1 MQRFLFLTLLLTVV
15 QLEGTSLTEEEPATL
30 RRRAVTRVSPSQAPN
45 VMVRDDFRSGAEGW
59 EAGFS
64 DYSPANDANGSME
77 LDSGIRQLPPE
88 ISGHGSAF
96 YVTGHN
102 RSDDLFMF
110 LKKKLTSEDGI
121 RPNQT
126 YEVFYR
132 VTVAS
137 NAGGEQCAG
146 IGGHPGF
153 SVYLKVGGA
162 GVEPQVLLID
172 KGTGPFYYLNLDKG
186 NQSASGFAATVAGHI
201 STGSD
206 QCYSGAPFHSLVR
219 EQRHLQ
225 VVTADSVGTVWLLV
239 GTDSGFEGKTELY
252 YQSVEAIL
260 TPVP

>member
-1 MQRFLFLTLLLTVV
+1 MKRFLFLTLLLTVV
-15 QLEGTSLTEEEPATL
+15 PLEGIQLNEEEPATA
-30 RRRAVTRVSPSQAPN
+30 RRRAVTRVSPSSAPS
-45 VMVRDDFRSGAEGW
+45 VIVRDDFRNGPEGW

-77 LDSGIRQLPPE
+77 LQSGIRQLPPDIRE
-88 ISGHGSAF
+88 QGSAF

-110 LKKKLTSEDGI
+110 LKKKLTDEDGI

-126 YEVFYR
+126 YDVSYR

-137 NAGGEQCAG
+137 NAGGDQCAG

-186 NQSASGFAATVAGHI
+186 NQSASGFAATVAGHV

-206 QCYSGAPFHSLVR
+206 HCYSGAPFQSLVR
-219 EQRHLQ
+219 EQRHRH

-252 YQSVEAIL
+252 YQSIEAVL

>member
-1 MQRFLFLTLLLTVV
+1 MKRFLVLTLLLTVV
-15 QLEGTSLTEEEPATL
+15 QLEGIQLNEEEPATV
-30 RRRAVTRVSPSQAPN
+30 RRRAVTRVSPSAVPS
-45 VMVRDDFRSGAEGW
+45 VVVRDDFRNGDEGW
-59 EAGFS
+59 DAGFS

-77 LDSGIRQLPPE
+77 LDSGIRQLPPG
-88 ISGHGSAF
+88 IMKHGSAF

-110 LKKKLTSEDGI
+110 LKKKLTIEDGI
-121 RPNQT
+121 QPNQT
-126 YEVFYR
+126 YHVSYR

-137 NAGGEQCAG
+137 NAGGEQCGG

-172 KGTGPFYYLNLDKG
+172 EGTGPFYYLNLDKG
-186 NQSASGFAATVAGHI
+186 NQSASGCAATVAGDI

-206 QCYSGAPFHSLVR
+206 HCYSDAPFHSLVR
-219 EQRHLQ
+219 EQRHLH

-252 YQSVEAIL
+252 YQSVEATL